1 MKDYL
6 FESARVRTM
15 ETALVGEAGFA
26 ELLQASDEADLISR
40 LKALGIDPV
49 TEPECGR
56 LLAEETLLSR
66 LKRAYREVLAGDGNT
81 GALRLWLYPY
91 DCNNVKAAIKGVIR
105 ECDPRSMMFDFGT
118 VDAESLIRM
127 AKNGSFE
134 GLSPAICRAA
144 GEAVAAYAKHRNPQE
159 IDLMLDRACF
169 ADMLSAAE
177 VSGSELV
184 LQLVRERIDL
194 TNLMIAVRVLRMKN
208 GAIGRILLDGSLIEG
223 GMLTVSE
230 WTEWFSSGE
239 DVLWERLHYTKYAAI
254 ADAVRSDA
262 TLRAVERCADN
273 FFMKTVRGIKFIPY
287 GVEVSV
293 GYLLATE
300 VEVKNLRILLAG
312 KALGLETD
320 VIRERMREGY
330 V

>member
-15 ETALVGEAGFA
+15 ENTLVGEAGFA
-26 ELLQASDEADLISR
+26 ELLQARDEAELLSR
-40 LKALGIDPV
+40 LKALGVDPV
-49 TEPECGR
+49 TEPESGR
-56 LLAEETLLSR
+56 LLAEETLLLR
-66 LKRAYREVLAGDGNT
+66 LKQAYREVLAGDGNT

-118 VDAESLIRM
+118 VNTELLIRM
-127 AKNGSFE
+127 AKNGIFE

-144 GEAVAAYAKHRNPQE
+144 GEAMTTYAKHRNPQE
-159 IDLMLDRACF
+159 IDLALDRACF

-177 VSGSELV
+177 ASGSELV

-194 TNLMIAVRVLRMKN
+194 TNLMITVRVLRMKN
-208 GAIGRILLDGSLIEG
+208 GAIGRILLDGALVEG
-223 GMLTVSE
+223 GTLTVAE
-230 WTEWFSSGE
+230 WEEWFSLGE
-239 DVLWERLHYTKYAAI
+239 DTLWERLRYTQYAAV

-273 FFMKTVRGIKFIPY
+273 FFMRSVRGIKFIPY

-293 GYLLATE
+293 GYLLAVE
-300 VEVKNLRILLAG
+300 SEVKNLRILLAG
-312 KALGLETD
+312 KTLGLEAD